1 MTIRA
6 TLSYLTL
13 KGVIAALTTVA
24 LTITTPASAQ
34 SSFFSDWYAIQ
45 NFSVEFTDNKL
56 SIAANDVPVKTLL
69 QEIQEQTGINI
80 KFVADPGDRVTLNV
94 DDQSIETVIAQ
105 ISNNHMIVHANVE
118 GTKIISELIIL
129 SNDARAVVADATSEL
144 SEFLPTGEPAP
155 QVAAA
160 TAATPE
166 LTDQDTEQKL

>member
-1 MTIRA
+1 M
-6 TLSYLTL
+6 
-13 KGVIAALTTVA
+13 
-24 LTITTPASAQ
+24 
-34 SSFFSDWYAIQ
+34 
-45 NFSVEFTDNKL
+45 
-56 SIAANDVPVKTLL
+56 
-69 QEIQEQTGINI
+69 
-80 KFVADPGDRVTLNV
+80 TLNV

-118 GTKIISELIIL
+118 GTRIISELIIL